1 MYHLYNQKPERST
14 LDVVVAQYSRLVPTA
29 VLRYII
35 REWNTEGGVS
45 KKSVWWSAWGTLP
58 YGKSILKYSAEKIR
72 YSCGLFGGGSGG

>member
-35 REWNTEGGVS
+35 REWNTEGGI
-45 KKSVWWSAWGTLP
+45 K
-58 YGKSILKYSAEKIR
+58 KIR
-72 YSCGLFGGGSGG
+72 MAEGLGHSPIRKIYFEILR

>member
-35 REWNTEGGVS
+35 REWNTEGGI
-45 KKSVWWSAWGTLP
+45 K
-58 YGKSILKYSAEKIR
+58 KIR
-72 YSCGLFGGGSGG
+72 MVECLGHSPIRKIYFEILR